1 MDETHFITE
10 RIIASAFKVSNELGV
25 GFLEKVY
32 QRALVIE
39 LRKQGLR
46 VQMEV
51 PLKVYYQ
58 GEVVGDY
65 YADLIVNDFVLLE
78 LKAVKKFENI
88 HTAQVINY
96 LKATG
101 YKIGLLINFGNT
113 KVDIKR
119 LVY

>member
-1 MDETHFITE
+1 MDETHFTTE

-39 LRKQGLR
+39 LRKQGLK

-65 YADLIVNDFVLLE
+65 YADLIVNNTVLVE
-78 LKAVKKFENI
+78 LKVAKRFEHI

-96 LKATG
+96 
-101 YKIGLLINFGNT
+101 
-113 KVDIKR
+113 
-119 LVY
+119 